1 MIDLGYWHS
10 INIVTFLSVDR
21 IGLLRCPNGIESRSV
36 LRGMQEFWRISIRKM
51 VLYCFDKLLSSAD
64 VLPNVCCII

>member
-1 MIDLGYWHS
+1 MD
-10 INIVTFLSVDR
+10 V
-21 IGLLRCPNGIESRSV
+21 ESRSA

-51 VLYCFDKLLSSAD
+51 VLYCFDKLVPNAD

>member
-1 MIDLGYWHS
+1 MD
-10 INIVTFLSVDR
+10 V
-21 IGLLRCPNGIESRSV
+21 ESRSA

-51 VLYCFDKLLSSAD
+51 MLYCFDKLIPSAD